1 MVYKPP
7 RIQATPS
14 AGTLLHK
21 IAPVF
26 GLIACCAVSLAF
38 AGETAA
44 ADPIDRATSVT
55 MMNDAINAQMRVLQ
69 SNLENTR
76 HIDAQT
82 TRLDELIRLQTQQ
95 EKVLEKISDD
105 LRMLVDMQI
114 TNLQNRTG
122 TSSQTVR
129 GQ

>member
-1 MVYKPP
+1 MVYKLP
-7 RIQATPS
+7 RTHVSPS
-14 AGTLLHK
+14 TRTRLRKTA
-21 IAPVF
+21 AVF
-26 GLIACCAVSLAF
+26 GLITCCAVSLAL

-55 MMNDAINAQMRVLQ
+55 MMNNAIDAQMRVLQ
-69 SNLENTR
+69 GTLENTR

-114 TNLQNRTG
+114 TNLQNRTR